1 LQEHL
6 EATKIENTFLRQR
19 LVLAESR
26 RRTAEAMI
34 EAGEAREKK
43 LEDTVKAA
51 IESIKQL

>member
-1 LQEHL
+1 V
-6 EATKIENTFLRQR
+6 EATKMENTFLRQR

-43 LEDTVKAA
+43 LQDTMKAA
-51 IESIKQL
+51 IEMIKQL